1 MTSTL
6 LFWIAGSL
14 FGISLGGTWVASRTL
29 IIELT
34 PEHKR
39 GEFFGLFALSGKISS
54 IFGPVLYGSIT
65 LLFRDLGN
73 MASRMAFGSLVLLAA
88 IGLIGLA
95 LSLHHYLTLERE
107 VTVARLGFQAQGPQH
122 FTATLETADGRRRQF
137 TLRGDEWQL
146 DARVISW
153 KLPALLAGAPPVYR
167 LERISG
173 RYRDIRAER
182 EAERSVHALDEDALL
197 DLWAI
202 KRQFPRWLPF
212 VDAHYG
218 SAAYLPM
225 LDGAQFDVSLGG
237 RGGLVARPADE
248 ATRLQLEQSGWL
260 GGP

>member
-1 MTSTL
+1 MSP
-6 LFWIAGSL
+6 SL
-14 FGISLGGTWVASRTL
+14 FVLIPALACALFALMLIVGMRRRPVFRSRTGNGL
-29 IIELT
+29 
-34 PEHKR
+34 R
-39 GEFFGLFALSGKISS
+39 GLFA
-54 IFGPVLYGSIT
+54 F
-65 LLFRDLGN
+65 
-73 MASRMAFGSLVLLAA
+73 AFALAA

-107 VTVARLGFQAQGPQH
+107 VTVARLAFQAHGPQH
-122 FTATLETADGRRRQF
+122 FTATLDTADGRRREF

-153 KLPALLAGAPPVYR
+153 KLPALLAGAPPLYR

-197 DLWAI
+197 DLWTI
-202 KRQFPRWLPF
+202 KQQFPRWLPF
-212 VDAHYG
+212 VDAHHG

-225 LDGAQFDVSLGG
+225 LDGARFEVTLGG
-237 RGGLVARPADE
+237 RGGLVARPADDT
-248 ATRLQLEQSGWL
+248 TRLKLEQSGWF